1 MKNPISKQVVNHL
14 EYLGYVV
21 EDVTEKENKEN
32 LDFILG
38 TSERKS
44 NLLVRISKDN
54 TIFISVRYTIFNS
67 NEIITEKF
75 LNALNTLNSI
85 SIHTKVYYKENDK
98 KEVDLIIETFIINY
112 DKLSLTTVIDALE
125 SDVRISLK
133 DLQEYYLPKPKTDYG
148 QITIDA
154 LRRATKDE
162 ENISSRI
169 GF

>member
-32 LDFILG
+32 LDFIVG
-38 TSERKS
+38 RSERKS
-44 NLLVRISKDN
+44 NLLVRVSNDN
-54 TIFISVRYTIFNS
+54 TIFISARYTISSS

-75 LNALNTLNSI
+75 LDALNTLNSI

-125 SDVRISLK
+125 NDIRDSLVTLK
-133 DLQEYYLPKPKTDYG
+133 EFYLKK
-148 QITIDA
+148 
-154 LRRATKDE
+154 
-162 ENISSRI
+162 
-169 GF
+169 